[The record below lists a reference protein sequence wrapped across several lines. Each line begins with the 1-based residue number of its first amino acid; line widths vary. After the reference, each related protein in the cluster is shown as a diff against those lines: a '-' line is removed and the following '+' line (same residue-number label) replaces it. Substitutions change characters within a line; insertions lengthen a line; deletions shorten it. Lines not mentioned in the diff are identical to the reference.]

1 MTGSEYIHLVE
12 GDKCIITNS
21 NNSAIWDKGD
31 IVEIVY
37 KSNIEDAIYAKCR
50 GMYKRIPTLF
60 FLRDMEVCKEDID
73 SKTHSTTF
81 KHRFNIGDT
90 VWKMQDNRPKPVII
104 TDIEYSMLKNGT
116 NILKYYSVY
125 GEYKE
130 SDIFATKD
138 ELLNSLR

>member
-12 GDKCIITNS
+12 GDKCIITNG

-60 FLRDMEVCKEDID
+60 FLRDMEIYKDNLD
-73 SKTHSTTF
+73 TNAYSTTF
-81 KHRFNIGDT
+81 KHRFNIRDT
-90 VWKMQDNRPKPVII
+90 VWKMQCNRPEPVTI
-104 TDIEYSMLKNGT
+104 TDIEYSILKNGT
-116 NILKYYSVY
+116 NILKYHFVY
-125 GEYKE
+125 GECKE